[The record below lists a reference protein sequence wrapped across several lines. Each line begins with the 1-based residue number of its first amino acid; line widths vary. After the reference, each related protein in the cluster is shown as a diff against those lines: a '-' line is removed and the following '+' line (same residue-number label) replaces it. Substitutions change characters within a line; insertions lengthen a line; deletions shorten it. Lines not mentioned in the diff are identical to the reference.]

1 MPDRNGDRSMKNIY
15 IKDMKT
21 GEEITSF
28 FMIKAIAIKVGSN
41 RKAYLDMT
49 LGDNTGEV
57 TAKKW
62 NVADEEYE
70 TLSKYSVGDVIK
82 VRAEVKEWNKMQQ
95 LIISRIRYAA
105 QDDGIDIKDFI
116 KAAPEDPEV
125 MYDFIMRAI
134 ETISDADLKKLCRYN
149 METNREKLMYWPAAS
164 KNHHA
169 ERSGL
174 LWHIKRM
181 LASGIALCGVY
192 TNLDP
197 DLVIAGVVLHDIE
210 KLTEINSDEQ
220 GISDGYSFEGLM
232 LGHIVQGVKVLDAQ
246 MTQMGF
252 PHEKKIMIEHMILS
266 HHYEP
271 EYGSPKKP
279 LFPEAELLHYLDM
292 MDAKMYDMEEA
303 VEMTEPGEFSQRV
316 WTLDNRRI
324 YRRLDDKK

>member
-1 MPDRNGDRSMKNIY
+1 MKNIY